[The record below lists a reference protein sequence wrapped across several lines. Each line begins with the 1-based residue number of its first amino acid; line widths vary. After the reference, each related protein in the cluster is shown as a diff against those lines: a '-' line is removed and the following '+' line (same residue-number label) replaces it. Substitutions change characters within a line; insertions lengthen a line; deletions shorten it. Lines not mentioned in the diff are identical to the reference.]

1 MAVPRETAPP
11 PPARPRPLAA
21 ELVALVRNPVH
32 VYPRLYERHNLAAI
46 LFFSA
51 VSGIYVAYAGA
62 ERLHLGDRAGFLP
75 TAIGVALVGA
85 ALGIIALYFAGGL
98 LSWSA
103 ETMRGETET
112 ERMLAV
118 FGYATWPFL
127 PLLAILVP
135 LELAFYGTALFSE
148 LRPEPPGF
156 LPPLVTV
163 LELATIGLWL
173 WLMVRGTQWAAALSG
188 VRAAET
194 VALSALEIAVI
205 GVLLVVILF
214 VSFMI

>member
-1 MAVPRETAPP
+1 MAVSHETAPP
-11 PPARPRPLAA
+11 PAAPARPLAA
-21 ELVALVRNPVH
+21 ELVALLRDPVR

-46 LFFSA
+46 LVFSA
-51 VSGIYVAYAGA
+51 ISGIYVAYAGA
-62 ERLHLGDRAGFLP
+62 ERLHLGDRVGFFA
-75 TAIGVALVGA
+75 TAIGVVLVGA

-127 PLLAILVP
+127 PLLLILAP
-135 LELAFYGTALFSE
+135 LEFAFYGTALFSD

-156 LPPLVTV
+156 LPPLVTI
-163 LELATIGLWL
+163 LELTTIGLWL
-173 WLMVRGTQWAAALSG
+173 RLMVRGTQWAAALSG

-194 VALSALEIAVI
+194 VALSALEIGVI
-205 GVLLVVILF
+205 GILLLVILF